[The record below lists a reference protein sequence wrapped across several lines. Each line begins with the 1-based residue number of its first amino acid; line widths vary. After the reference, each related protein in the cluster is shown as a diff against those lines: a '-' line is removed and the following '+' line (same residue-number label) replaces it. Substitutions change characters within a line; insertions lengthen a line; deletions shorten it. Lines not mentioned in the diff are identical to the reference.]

1 MECLNCDDG
10 IMRVTDTRAFA
21 GTVYRKRRCKAC
33 GYTVWTEEVEADKR
47 GLNAMFAY
55 ERRKERERKKVRKN
69 EKVDKI

>member
-33 GYTVWTEEVEADKR
+33 GYTVWTEEIEADKQ
-47 GLNAMFAY
+47 GLNDMFAY
-55 ERRKERERKKVRKN
+55 MRMVDRDRKGGKGK
-69 EKVDKI
+69 